1 MVDPKDGSR
10 EDFIINENY
19 DAEEEADLSRE
30 EYYQN
35 SSEVFRKKSSMPF
48 IIGGLGLAVLVVMF
62 VLILSRPKSVV
73 DQEYLQSLETRMQQL
88 EKKLATIGV
97 MGQAIERIGKQEK
110 KLEQLDKKT
119 DRFESTVT
127 TQIDQIIKELG
138 LLHQKISQ
146 KTPASA
152 PQTETAAKKQS
163 VAAKKTQSKAQFHQV
178 QVGETLYRISRQYGL
193 SIAQL
198 RTYNDL
204 AANAAIYPGQKLK
217 LSSNIK
223 P

>member
-1 MVDPKDGSR
+1 MVDPRDGSR
-10 EDFIINENY
+10 KDFIINENY
-19 DAEEEADLSRE
+19 AAEEEADLSRE
-30 EYYQN
+30 ENYQR

-62 VLILSRPKSVV
+62 VLFLSRPKSVV

-97 MGQAIERIGKQEK
+97 MDQAIEGIGKQEK

-152 PQTETAAKKQS
+152 PQPETAAKKQPG
-163 VAAKKTQSKAQFHQV
+163 AAKKAQSKAQFHQV

>member
-1 MVDPKDGSR
+1 MVDPKDGNR

-19 DAEEEADLSRE
+19 APAEEVDLSRE
-30 EYYQN
+30 EYYERP
-35 SSEVFRKKSSMPF
+35 SAAFKKKSIAPVV
-48 IIGGLGLAVLVVMF
+48 IGGLGLIVLVVIL
-62 VLILSRPKSVV
+62 VLIFSRPKNIV
-73 DQEYLQSLETRMQQL
+73 DQKQLQALETRMQQL

-97 MGQAIERIGKQEK
+97 MDQIIERLGKQEQ
-110 KLEQLDKKT
+110 KLDRFEKKT

-127 TQIDQIIKELG
+127 TQIDQIIIELG
-138 LLHQKISQ
+138 ALHQKISQ

-152 PQTETAAKKQS
+152 PQPETAAKKQPG
-163 VAAKKTQSKAQFHQV
+163 AAKKAQSKAQFHQV